1 MIKIVINRHSAQAE
15 KVEFIN
21 NESFDGKFPKP
32 NVDKNVTLKMWMCI
46 FAIII
51 TAEIW
56 LLFSNGYDGFS
67 GFLCIATVCLCVS
80 LSWLEYINCNPCK
93 YDVRCNNEEF
103 VSSDVIWF
111 YARLHF
117 TYAYI
122 GLTGD
127 ELTVI
132 MPTSYNDEKLFKYIG
147 RYVNNVAHNIDNVYC
162 DNDVIDFSES
172 LNKSIVEVR
181 NNFKRFD
188 NFICIK
194 YFIDHYVDCVVEKC
208 EPLCYIV
215 KEEK

>member
-1 MIKIVINRHSAQAE
+1 MIKVVINRHFAKAE

-21 NESFDGKFPKP
+21 NESFAGKFPKP
-32 NVDKNVTLKMWMCI
+32 NVDKNATLKMWMCI

-127 ELTVI
+127 ELIVI

-147 RYVNNVAHNIDNVYC
+147 RYVNNVDNVYC
-162 DNDVIDFSES
+162 DNDVINFSES
-172 LNKSIVEVR
+172 LNKSIAEVR
-181 NNFKRFD
+181 NNFKCFD
-188 NFICIK
+188 NFICLK
-194 YFIDHYVDCVVEKC
+194 DFIDSYVDCVVEKC